1 MPPVLAM
8 RTGGIS
14 FCGNLITD
22 MDLKNMSEQLDAVI
36 PGVAEAY
43 LRLRA
48 TNGMGIYTSN
58 GAFYNHTL
66 FGRDAG
72 MTAKFVTA
80 FDHKAAEETI
90 VALVALQGTEINT
103 KTQEQPGRIHH
114 ELRDFKTWQGRFGDR
129 MVFRFLR
136 GFWGVKND
144 QLLSYFAVDTTAT
157 FVRLVNKYVH
167 VVDKSI
173 LDKRV
178 TNHHDEIVTV
188 GEAVAAAAE
197 WVIAQLDENNHLVSL
212 RSNKWSIPFQTFQ
225 DSSTAYNRVDGSLAN
240 FKRGMAYI
248 EAQAF
253 GVGALEDATRI
264 LEDHP
269 RKHFW
274 QEKAHAMRDAL
285 LADYWDDE
293 AKRFGSAID
302 KAGLLDMDNISIGW
316 ILNTSFWDE
325 VPKEV
330 RAERIGAIVRR
341 LFADDMLTR
350 VGIRT
355 RAISQPQPLPG
366 VIEYHGSA
374 TIWPM
379 FNFMVIEG
387 LRRHGLLML
396 AEQLENRLINGLNA
410 VKDFDEFFVV
420 DHEGSLLRRAR
431 DGQRPEQ
438 KLTAQMAPEQQIAFS
453 VVPALTLAYRAQY
466 EKKPKKL
473 KNNSWQEK
481 LERDILKDMQIVER
495 AAPEDAYIRIGE
507 IKPVAFKRF
516 MANVRSSW
524 YVWQQSR
531 KM

>member
-1 MPPVLAM
+1 
-8 RTGGIS
+8 
-14 FCGNLITD
+14 
-22 MDLKNMSEQLDAVI
+22 MSEQLDAVI

-72 MTAKFVTA
+72 MAAKFVTA

-90 VALVALQGTEINT
+90 VALVALQGTEVNT

-114 ELRDFKTWQGRFGDR
+114 ELRDFKTWNGRLGDR
-129 MVFRFLR
+129 LVFRFLR
-136 GFWGVKND
+136 PLWGVKED
-144 QLLSYFAVDTTAT
+144 QLLSYFSVDTTAT
-157 FVRLVNKYVH
+157 FIRLVNKYVH
-167 VVDKSI
+167 AVDKSI
-173 LDKRV
+173 LDRRV
-178 TNHHDEIVTV
+178 TNLHGEVVTV
-188 GEAVAAAAE
+188 GESVAAAAE
-197 WVIAQLDENNHLVSL
+197 WIIAQLDEKHHLVSL
-212 RSNKWSIPFQTFQ
+212 RSNKWSIQFQTFQ
-225 DSSTAYNRVDGSLAN
+225 DSSTAYNRTDGSLAN
-240 FKRGMAYI
+240 FKRGITYI
-248 EAQAF
+248 EAQAYAN
-253 GVGALEDATRI
+253 GALEDATRI

-269 RKHFW
+269 RRHYW
-274 QEKAHAMRDAL
+274 QEKAHAMRDAF
-285 LADYWDDE
+285 LADFWDKE
-293 AKRFGSAID
+293 AQRFGSAID
-302 KAGLLDMDNISIGW
+302 VDGLTDMDNISIGW
-316 ILNTSFWDE
+316 TLNTSFWDE
-325 VPKEV
+325 VPKEM
-330 RAERIGAIVRR
+330 RAHHISAIVRR

-387 LRRHGLLML
+387 LRRHGLLQL

-420 DHEGSLLRRAR
+420 DREGSLLRRAM
-431 DGQRPEQ
+431 DGQKPELT
-438 KLTAQMAPEQQIAFS
+438 LTAQMAPEQEIAFS

-473 KNNSWQEK
+473 TNKSWQQK

-495 AAPEDAYIRIGE
+495 AAPEDAHIRIGE
-507 IKPVAFKRF
+507 IKPVRFKRF
-516 MANVRSSW
+516 RANVRSSW
-524 YVWQQSR
+524 YVWRQSR
-531 KM
+531 GM

>member
-1 MPPVLAM
+1 
-8 RTGGIS
+8 
-14 FCGNLITD
+14 
-22 MDLKNMSEQLDAVI
+22 MDIKSVSDKLNAVI

-48 TNGMGIYTSN
+48 ENGMGIYTSN

-72 MTAKFVTA
+72 MTAKFVAA
-80 FDHKAAEETI
+80 FDHKVAQETI
-90 VALVALQGTEINT
+90 VALVALQGTAINT

-114 ELRDFKTWQGRFGDR
+114 ELRDFKTWDGRLGDR
-129 MVFRFLR
+129 LVFRFLR
-136 GFWGVKND
+136 PFWGVKDD
-144 QLLSYFAVDTTAT
+144 QLLSYYAVDTTGT
-157 FVRLVNKYVH
+157 FIRLVNKYVH
-167 VVDKSI
+167 KVDRAI
-173 LDKRV
+173 LDRRV
-178 TNHHDEIVTV
+178 TNAHGETVTV
-188 GEAVAAAAE
+188 AEAVAAAAE
-197 WVIAQLDENNHLVSL
+197 WITEQLDENHHFVSL
-212 RSNKWSIPFQTFQ
+212 RSNKWSIQFQTFQ
-225 DSSTAYNRVDGSLAN
+225 DSSTAYNRSDGSLMN
-240 FKRGMAYI
+240 FKRGITYI

-253 GVGALEDATRI
+253 AIGALEDATRI

-269 RKHFW
+269 RRHYW
-274 QEKAHAMRDAL
+274 QEKAHAMRDAFI
-285 LADYWDDE
+285 ADFWDSE

-302 KAGLLDMDNISIGW
+302 VDGLTDMDNISIGW
-316 ILNTSFWDE
+316 TLNTSFWE
-325 VPKEV
+325 EIPKDV
-330 RAERIGAIVRR
+330 RAERISAIVRR

-355 RAISQPQPLPG
+355 RSIAQQQPMPG
-366 VIEYHGSA
+366 VVEYHGSL
-374 TIWPM
+374 TVWPM

-420 DHEGSLLRRAR
+420 DREGTLLRRAEE
-431 DGQRPEQ
+431 GQYSEQ
-438 KLTAQMAPEQQIAFS
+438 TISAQMAPEQQIAFS
-453 VVPALTLAYRAQY
+453 VVPAETLAYRALY

-473 KNNSWQEK
+473 TNKSWQQK

-507 IKPVAFKRF
+507 IKPVKFKRF
-516 MANVRSSW
+516 RANLHSSW
-524 YVWQQSR
+524 YVWRQSR